1 MKHVVTPLFISLM
14 LAAGW
19 AQSQPATGDVRESTD
34 PSRAAEVEQKAQRL
48 GDTVSPAEQSGGAAT
63 QGGASSG
70 SSGAGTGATGSPTGT
85 EDMSGAQ
92 KPYGSST
99 GTEDTSGAPAASPGA
114 SDSTSGTSGTSG
126 STSPAPGNTGKSSG
140 GNLKS
145 GPAPGEMGGTQQL
158 ERPQEQR
165 FTEPTQP
172 AR

>member
-1 MKHVVTPLFISLM
+1 MKRVLSPLFISLM

-34 PSRAAEVEQKAQRL
+34 PSRAAEVEQKARRL
-48 GDTVSPAEQSGGAAT
+48 GDSVSPAEPAGGAST
-63 QGGASSG
+63 QSDTSSG
-70 SSGAGTGATGSPTGT
+70 SSGAGTSSGGSDSGMGASGSPTGT

-92 KPYGSST
+92 QPYGPST
-99 GTEDTSGAPAASPGA
+99 GSSSPGA
-114 SDSTSGTSGTSG
+114 AD
-126 STSPAPGNTGKSSG
+126 KSSG

-145 GPAPGEMGGTQQL
+145 GPEAGEMGGTQQL
-158 ERPQEQR
+158 ERSREQR